1 MLLSVL
7 LLIFAQDLSHRG
19 PTRITTRFAEI
30 NSHADRQVAPVVM
43 ETVQLAVSKFENF

>member
-19 PTRITTRFAEI
+19 PTRIQQDLLKY
-30 NSHADRQVAPVVM
+30 ADRQVAPVVM